1 MITATAILYFKG
13 NKTLMSSCVLCTPM
27 KAVKGEKIW
36 LNLMESTSIWAT
48 FFGSVYMS
56 NAESLQVKRPSFQS
70 DFTPDLTHVWLNS
83 RMYACTGERYR
94 SKPDTQHLK
103 YQEWTE
109 VWTIKQKEE
118 HQNDHFSMQCLCSVG
133 RTSLTVWSAHSNKIH
148 LTTTHT
154 YLSQRP
160 CCHENS
166 GRERAMLTQI
176 YLWNSMTQT
185 STSFI

>member
-1 MITATAILYFKG
+1 MAGK
-13 NKTLMSSCVLCTPM
+13 N
-27 KAVKGEKIW
+27 
-36 LNLMESTSIWAT
+36 
-48 FFGSVYMS
+48 
-56 NAESLQVKRPSFQS
+56 PSFQS

-83 RMYACTGERYR
+83 RMYAFTGEKYR

-166 GRERAMLTQI
+166 GRERAMLSWPKYTFEIPWHKHQLPPFSI
-176 YLWNSMTQT
+176 KTKWYCKRLVLHLSPKPAL
-185 STSFI
+185 